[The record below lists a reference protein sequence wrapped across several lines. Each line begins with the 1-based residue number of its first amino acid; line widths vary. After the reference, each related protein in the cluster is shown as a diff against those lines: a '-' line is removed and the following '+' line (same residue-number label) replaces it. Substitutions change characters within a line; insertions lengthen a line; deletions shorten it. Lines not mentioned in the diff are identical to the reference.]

1 MINWWGLAAIIVF
14 YLLILAIGL
23 IAGRKAK
30 QFGKDASSEDVI
42 VAGRDIGAVVGV
54 FTMTATWVGG
64 GYING
69 TAESTFFSGLVWTQA
84 PFGYAISLVIG
95 GLIFAKPMR
104 KQGYVTMLDPFTRK
118 YGDVMGGILFLPA
131 LLGEIFW
138 SAAILSALG
147 ATLSVIL
154 GLDNMIATIVSA
166 CIAVFYT
173 LFGGLYSVA
182 YTDVVQLICIF
193 IGLWL
198 SIPFAMT
205 HAAVTPIT
213 ETALPGNG
221 TAGWVGTI
229 AVADLGVWIDYALL
243 LIFGGIPW
251 QVYFQR
257 VLSSRS
263 AGRAQ
268 ILSFVAAF
276 GCIIMA
282 LPAVLI
288 GAIGYSTDWN
298 KTDYFTDGRN
308 WSLTNGSIPEDDNKL
323 ILPLVMQYLC
333 PAWVSFVGLGAV
345 SAAVMSS
352 ADSSVLS
359 ASSMFANNVY
369 KMIFRRRASQ
379 NEILWV
385 LRIAI
390 FVVGALATVMG
401 ITINTIYGLWYLCSD
416 FVFVIL
422 FPQLLLV
429 VHMPKSNT
437 YGSVCGYIVGLVLRL
452 GGGEPLLSLPQ
463 VIPYPYEMPFR
474 AVSMLCSLVTIICV
488 SLFTN
493 MLFHNGILP
502 KSADIF
508 KAVLYDRSI
517 YKSSDDTEEVSTPWQ
532 KTHTKNGI
540 SNPGLVAASTDDL
553 DKEKYDLTKL

>member
-1 MINWWGLAAIIVF
+1 MKSRSCNYQSSPQSIKQKCRLPTNGIS
-14 YLLILAIGL
+14 
-23 IAGRKAK
+23 IAW
-30 QFGKDASSEDVI
+30 
-42 VAGRDIGAVVGV
+42 
-54 FTMTATWVGG
+54 TTWVGG

-69 TAESTFFSGLVWTQA
+69 TAEATCFNGLAWTQA
-84 PFGYAISLVIG
+84 PFGYAISLALG
-95 GLIFAKPMR
+95 GFFFAKPMR
-104 KQGYVTMLDPFTRK
+104 EQGYITMLDPFTRK
-118 YGDVMGGILFLPA
+118 YGDVMGGFLFIPA
-131 LLGEIFW
+131 LMAEVFY
-138 SAAILSALG
+138 SASILSALG
-147 ATLSVIL
+147 ATLSVVMGI
-154 GLDNMIATIVSA
+154 DNLIAIIVSA

-173 LFGGLYSVA
+173 LLGGLYSVA
-182 YTDVVQLICIF
+182 YTDIVQLICIF
-193 IGLWL
+193 VGLWL
-198 SIPFAMT
+198 SVPFAMT
-205 HAAVTPIT
+205 HEAVTPIAQ
-213 ETALPGNG
+213 TALPGEV

-229 AVADLGVWIDYALL
+229 AVKDIGTWLDYALL

-251 QVYFQR
+251 QAYFQR

-268 ILSFVAAF
+268 MLSFVGAF
-276 GCIIMA
+276 GCFIMTI
-282 LPAVLI
+282 PAILI
-288 GAIGYSTDWN
+288 GAVGYSTDWN

-323 ILPLVMQYLC
+323 ILPLVLQYLC
-333 PAWVSFVGLGAV
+333 PTWVSFVGLGAV

-379 NEILWV
+379 KEILWI
-385 LRIAI
+385 LRVGI

-401 ITINTIYGLWYLCSD
+401 ITVKSVYDLFSLCSD
-416 FVFVIL
+416 LVFVIL

-429 VHMPKSNT
+429 VHWSPSNT

-493 MLFHNGILP
+493 MLFLNGILP

-517 YKSSDDTEEVSTPWQ
+517 YKSSDDTAEVSSPCQ
-532 KTHTKNGI
+532 KTNTKNGI

-553 DKEKYDLTKL
+553 DKEKYEATKL